1 MIRPASPV
9 DSPAIL
15 AFWNPLIETTT
26 VTFSPSP
33 HSVQSLGALIAER
46 QGAGRAFVLAEEA
59 GQVLGF
65 ASYDQFRKGAG
76 YARSMEHTIILAPQ
90 ARGRGLGRALMAEI
104 EAHVRAGGA
113 HLMVAG
119 ISAENAPGLGFHA
132 ALGYGLAGRVAQA
145 GYKFGRYID
154 LVLMQKLL

>member
-1 MIRPASPV
+1 MIRPASAA
-9 DSPAIL
+9 DCPAIL

-33 HSVQSLGALIAER
+33 HSVQSLAALMGER

-76 YARSMEHTIILAPQ
+76 YAHSMEHTIILAPQ
-90 ARGRGLGRALMAEI
+90 ARGRGVGRALMAEI
-104 EAHVRAGGA
+104 EAHAKAGGA

-119 ISAENAPGLGFHA
+119 ISAENTPGLGFHA

-145 GYKFGRYID
+145 GYKFGRFID